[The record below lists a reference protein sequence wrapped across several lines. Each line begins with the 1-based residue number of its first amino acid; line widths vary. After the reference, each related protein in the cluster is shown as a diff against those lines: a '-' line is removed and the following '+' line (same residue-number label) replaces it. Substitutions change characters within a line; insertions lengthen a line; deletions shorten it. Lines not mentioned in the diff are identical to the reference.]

1 MLRLLPTTIPRSE
14 SHRFHIDAILETYCR
29 SYDHRFV
36 IHLILYSR
44 VLLINAVALYTVIKK
59 LKHFITKYL
68 LFDHDASSIYIPVL

>member
-1 MLRLLPTTIPRSE
+1 MLL
-14 SHRFHIDAILETYCR
+14 LETYCR
-29 SYDHRFV
+29 SYFIAIVISVAFV

-68 LFDHDASSIYIPVL
+68 LFDHVASSIYIPVL

>member
-1 MLRLLPTTIPRSE
+1 MLL
-14 SHRFHIDAILETYCR
+14 LETYCR
-29 SYDHRFV
+29 SYFIAIVTLVAFV

>member
-1 MLRLLPTTIPRSE
+1 MLL
-14 SHRFHIDAILETYCR
+14 LETYCR
-29 SYDHRFV
+29 SYFIAIVTSVAFV

-68 LFDHDASSIYIPVL
+68 LFDHVASSIYIPVL